1 MRERDNKRGRAKE
14 REREGGEGGGGEVGG
29 GGGACL
35 GLLAGIEVREAD
47 AAKLLALEHPRLD
60 PVLLHL

>member
-1 MRERDNKRGRAKE
+1 MAGGR
-14 REREGGEGGGGEVGG
+14 

-47 AAKLLALEHPRLD
+47 APKLLALKQPRLD
-60 PVLLHL
+60 PVLLHLFGN